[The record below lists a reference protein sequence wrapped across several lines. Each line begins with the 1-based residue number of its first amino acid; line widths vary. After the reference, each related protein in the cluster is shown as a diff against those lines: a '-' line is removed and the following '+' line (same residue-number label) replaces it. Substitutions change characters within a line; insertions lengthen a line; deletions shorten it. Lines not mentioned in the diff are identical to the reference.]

1 MNALTPHKIDCKL
14 PPTSEDNDSHTMTK
28 TKLESLAIEV
38 QSLSKTNGV
47 QKKRIGVLECSVV
60 EQKATIDHH
69 EATIGQL
76 QASHVMLEGEV
87 ARLTEDNSSLNSEVA
102 RLTEDNSS
110 LNSNV
115 MGLNSEVARLTED
128 KSSLNS
134 NVMGLTMAMIRT
146 RNRQLVRQTVFA
158 YQLLATL
165 EFGAFK
171 NNTKKAHLATNTH
184 KNIAKEAAK
193 DPATAARFK
202 EKVEAVFSLATRGN
216 VNTTELIDSR
226 LADIRLIGT
235 DTNHPFKMYDHNM
248 NEVLPTGDDLRQ
260 IIAEL
265 DDVEDDVKECATAA
279 LDIVLSLA
287 NGATDFLKST

>member
-1 MNALTPHKIDCKL
+1 M
-14 PPTSEDNDSHTMTK
+14 
-28 TKLESLAIEV
+28 
-38 QSLSKTNGV
+38 
-47 QKKRIGVLECSVV
+47 
-60 EQKATIDHH
+60 
-69 EATIGQL
+69 
-76 QASHVMLEGEV
+76 
-87 ARLTEDNSSLNSEVA
+87 
-102 RLTEDNSS
+102 
-110 LNSNV
+110 
-115 MGLNSEVARLTED
+115 
-128 KSSLNS
+128 
-134 NVMGLTMAMIRT
+134 
-146 RNRQLVRQTVFA
+146 
-158 YQLLATL
+158 LATL
-165 EFGAFK
+165 KFSASK

-235 DTNHPFKMYDHNM
+235 DTSHPFKMYDHNM

>member
-1 MNALTPHKIDCKL
+1 M
-14 PPTSEDNDSHTMTK
+14 
-28 TKLESLAIEV
+28 
-38 QSLSKTNGV
+38 
-47 QKKRIGVLECSVV
+47 
-60 EQKATIDHH
+60 
-69 EATIGQL
+69 
-76 QASHVMLEGEV
+76 
-87 ARLTEDNSSLNSEVA
+87 
-102 RLTEDNSS
+102 
-110 LNSNV
+110 
-115 MGLNSEVARLTED
+115 
-128 KSSLNS
+128 
-134 NVMGLTMAMIRT
+134 
-146 RNRQLVRQTVFA
+146 FA

-202 EKVEAVFSLATRGN
+202 EEVEAVFSLATKGS

-235 DTNHPFKMYDHNM
+235 DTSHPFKMYDHNM